1 MVNKYLTFT
10 TMSLFPLKAAG
21 NARLSARMAIA
32 VAKIYLGLIAG
43 GPRRQVLGAAGDGN
57 GDWPSGGASKPPFEG
72 KGERFA
78 RGLGGAPPDS
88 PPDPGGGER
97 IGGRR

>member
-1 MVNKYLTFT
+1 M
-10 TMSLFPLKAAG
+10 P
-21 NARLSARMAIA
+21 
-32 VAKIYLGLIAG
+32 VAKIYLRLTAG
-43 GPRRQVLGAAGDGN
+43 EPRRVPGGARDGN
-57 GDWPSGGASKPPFEG
+57 RDWPSGGASKPPFEG

>member
-1 MVNKYLTFT
+1 M
-10 TMSLFPLKAAG
+10 
-21 NARLSARMAIA
+21 
-32 VAKIYLGLIAG
+32 AKIYLGLIAG
-43 GPRRQVLGAAGDGN
+43 GPRRQVLGAAGEGN

-88 PPDPGGGER
+88 PADPGGER

>member
-1 MVNKYLTFT
+1 MVNKFLTFT

-32 VAKIYLGLIAG
+32 VAKIYLGLVAG

-57 GDWPSGGASKPPFEG
+57 GDRPSGGASKPLFEG

-78 RGLGGAPPDS
+78 GGLGGAPPDS